1 MKSCYIHI
9 PFCNSICT
17 YCDFCKMYYN
27 SEWVDKYLNTLEKE
41 ISKYYKGEEL
51 STIYV
56 GGGTPTCLNEKQ
68 LEKLL
73 NIINILNKNETIEYT
88 IETNVES
95 LNIEKIKLLKKYG
108 VNRVS
113 IGVQSILEKNI
124 KYLGRNHTKE
134 QVSFLIKELKENG
147 IKNINVDLIYA
158 LPNQTLDD
166 LKKDLDFILSL
177 DVCHIST
184 YALIIEENTKLGI
197 ENIKSIDEEL
207 DYKMYQYICNRLKQ
221 SDFIHYEISN
231 FSKINYQSKHN
242 LTYWNNEQYYGF
254 GLGASGYIDNVR
266 YDNTKGLNKYL
277 SDNYRLNEEQLNLNI
292 QIENEFIL
300 GLRKIN
306 GINKEKFKLKYGL
319 EMTDIDVVKKLITEK
334 KLIDDGK
341 NIYINDDYIYV
352 SNSILLEFIG
362 GSYGK
367 N

>member
-158 LPNQTLDD
+158 LPNQTLDN
-166 LKKDLDFILSL
+166 LKKDLDFILRL
-177 DVCHIST
+177 DVFHIS
-184 YALIIEENTKLGI
+184 
-197 ENIKSIDEEL
+197 
-207 DYKMYQYICNRLKQ
+207 
-221 SDFIHYEISN
+221 
-231 FSKINYQSKHN
+231 NY
-242 LTYWNNEQYYGF
+242 
-254 GLGASGYIDNVR
+254 
-266 YDNTKGLNKYL
+266 
-277 SDNYRLNEEQLNLNI
+277 
-292 QIENEFIL
+292 
-300 GLRKIN
+300 
-306 GINKEKFKLKYGL
+306 
-319 EMTDIDVVKKLITEK
+319 
-334 KLIDDGK
+334 
-341 NIYINDDYIYV
+341 
-352 SNSILLEFIG
+352 
-362 GSYGK
+362 
-367 N
+367 